1 MASNRSN
8 SNTASYKFETCITE
22 GEQGWLQ
29 MTKILDNSEQPKSME
44 KYPEALFS
52 EVLEIP

>member
-8 SNTASYKFETCITE
+8 SNTASYKFETCVTE

-44 KYPEALFS
+44 KYPETLFS